1 VAQQRLQQGRH
12 ASAAAVAQ
20 VQRDEAHGTGSV
32 ETQGRGSFR
41 QAVRLTCTGCLSLP
55 LGYALFIM
63 KNFYGWR
70 IVFAGGTLQ
79 LFQSMLLNQAFGAYL
94 AALVQDTGWSKTALS
109 GAAALKSTE
118 SALLGPVLGW
128 LVDRLGSRL
137 VVRAGVIL
145 FGLGFMLLS
154 QTHTLVTFYAAFVVL
169 ALGASM
175 CSNMVVSV
183 AIIQWFQKRRAR
195 ALSSSQFGAAV
206 GGLFVVAVAWVIQ
219 TYGWRVAAFGSG
231 VILIV
236 CGWPLASM
244 IRSRPEDVG
253 QRIDGLPP
261 DADAAA
267 PREPRVGAA
276 PAARRVAPAEGDFTA
291 RQALRTR
298 SFWLLSLGHA
308 CSLFVVSA
316 INVHAIV
323 HIKEGL
329 GYSLALASLYI
340 TIATAGQFVGVV
352 CGWVIPEKIEKRKVT
367 ALTMLLHASGM
378 LMLTYASGSVIL
390 VLSAL
395 VHGFGWGLR
404 GPFIAAMRA
413 DYFGR
418 NSIGMIL
425 GLSSMI
431 MVIGQIGGPLIAGAF
446 ADWLGNYRAGFTLI
460 AALAAIGSLFFWM
473 AKRPV

>member
-1 VAQQRLQQGRH
+1 
-12 ASAAAVAQ
+12 
-20 VQRDEAHGTGSV
+20 
-32 ETQGRGSFR
+32 
-41 QAVRLTCTGCLSLP
+41 
-55 LGYALFIM
+55 M
-63 KNFYGWR
+63 KKFYGWR
-70 IVFAGGTLQ
+70 VVVAGGTLQ
-79 LFQSMLLNQAFGAYL
+79 FFQSMLLNQAFGAYL
-94 AALVQDTGWSKTALS
+94 ATLVQDRGWSKTALS

-128 LVDRLGSRL
+128 LIDRFGSQRI
-137 VVRAGVIL
+137 VRAGVIL
-145 FGLGFMLLS
+145 FGLGFILMS
-154 QTHTLVTFYAAFVVL
+154 QTDTLAAFYAAFVVL

-183 AIIQWFQKRRAR
+183 AIIQWFEKHRAR

-206 GGLFVVAVAWVIQ
+206 GGLFVFVVAWVIQ
-219 TYGWRVAAFGSG
+219 TYGWRVTAFGSG
-231 VILIV
+231 VMVIV
-236 CGWPLASM
+236 CGWPLANM
-244 IRSRPEDVG
+244 VKSRPEDMG

-261 DADAAA
+261 VSETAGARTMDATNPA
-267 PREPRVGAA
+267 PPPG
-276 PAARRVAPAEGDFTA
+276 PAQGEYTA
-291 RQALRTR
+291 REALRT
-298 SFWLLSLGHA
+298 SAFWLLSIGHA

-316 INVHAIV
+316 INVHAIT

-352 CGWVIPEKIEKRKVT
+352 CGWAIPERVEKRKVT
-367 ALTMLLHASGM
+367 AFTMLLHAAGM
-378 LMLTYASGSVIL
+378 LLLTYATGPVIL

-395 VHGFGWGLR
+395 VHGMGWGLR
-404 GPFIAAMRA
+404 GPFISAMRA

-460 AALAAIGSLFFWM
+460 AALAAVGSLFFWM
-473 AKRPV
+473 AKRPA

>member
-1 VAQQRLQQGRH
+1 
-12 ASAAAVAQ
+12 
-20 VQRDEAHGTGSV
+20 
-32 ETQGRGSFR
+32 
-41 QAVRLTCTGCLSLP
+41 
-55 LGYALFIM
+55 M
-63 KNFYGWR
+63 KRFYGWR
-70 IVFAGGTLQ
+70 VVFASGTLQ
-79 LFQSMLLNQAFGAYL
+79 FFQSMLLNQAFGAYL

-118 SALLGPVLGW
+118 SALLGPALGW
-128 LVDRLGSRL
+128 MVDRFGSQRI
-137 VVRAGVIL
+137 VRAGVIL
-145 FGLGFMLLS
+145 FGIGFMLLS
-154 QTHTLVTFYAAFVVL
+154 QTETLATFYAAFVVL

-183 AIIQWFQKRRAR
+183 AIIQWFQKHRAR

-206 GGLFVVAVAWVIQ
+206 GGLFVFVVAWVIQ

-231 VILIV
+231 VMLIV
-236 CGWPLASM
+236 CGWPLANM
-244 IRSRPEDVG
+244 VRSRPEDVG

-261 DADAAA
+261 Q
-267 PREPRVGAA
+267 
-276 PAARRVAPAEGDFTA
+276 AEDPTVNSAVPDTSSPGPKAGSTQGEFTA
-291 RQALRTR
+291 REALRTS

-308 CSLFVVSA
+308 CSLFVVTA

-329 GYSLALASLYI
+329 GYSLAVASLYI

-352 CGWVIPEKIEKRKVT
+352 CGWAIPERIEKRKVT
-367 ALTMLLHASGM
+367 ALTMIFHASGM
-378 LMLTYASGSVIL
+378 LMLTYATGPVIL

-395 VHGFGWGLR
+395 VHGIGWGLR
-404 GPFIAAMRA
+404 GPFISAMRA

-460 AALAAIGSLFFWM
+460 AALAAVGSLFFWM

>member
-1 VAQQRLQQGRH
+1 MTGVWH
-12 ASAAAVAQ
+12 APGCAA
-20 VQRDEAHGTGSV
+20 
-32 ETQGRGSFR
+32 
-41 QAVRLTCTGCLSLP
+41 LP
-55 LGYALFIM
+55 LRYATVDM
-63 KNFYGWR
+63 KHFYGWR
-70 IVFAGGTLQ
+70 VVFAGGTLQ
-79 LFQSMLLNQAFGAYL
+79 LFQSMLLNQAFGAYV
-94 AALVQDTGWSKTALS
+94 AALVQDTNWSKTALS

-128 LVDRLGSRL
+128 MVDRLGARL

-145 FGLGFMLLS
+145 FGIGFMLLS
-154 QTHTLVTFYAAFVVL
+154 QTHTLVTFYAAFLVL

-183 AIIQWFQKRRAR
+183 AVIQWFRRRRAR

-206 GGLFVVAVAWVIQ
+206 GGLFVVVVAWFIQ
-219 TYGWRVAAFGSG
+219 TYGWRAAAFGSG

-244 IRSRPEDVG
+244 IYSRPEDVG

-261 DADAAA
+261 DTEAAGA
-267 PREPRVGAA
+267 GPASVYSAA
-276 PAARRVAPAEGDFTA
+276 PAPRAERTERDYTA

-298 SFWLLSLGHA
+298 SFWLLSMGHA

-340 TIATAGQFVGVV
+340 TLATAGQFVGVV
-352 CGWVIPEKIEKRKVT
+352 CGWVIPERVEKRKVT
-367 ALTMLLHASGM
+367 ALTMLFHAAGM
-378 LMLTYASGSVIL
+378 LGLTYAAGPVIL

-395 VHGFGWGLR
+395 VHGVGWGLR
-404 GPFIAAMRA
+404 GPFISAMRA

-431 MVIGQIGGPLIAGAF
+431 MVIGQVGGPLIAGAF
-446 ADWLGNYRAGFTLI
+446 ADWLGDYRAGFTLI
-460 AALAAIGSLFFWM
+460 AGLAAVGSLFFWM

>member
-1 VAQQRLQQGRH
+1 
-12 ASAAAVAQ
+12 
-20 VQRDEAHGTGSV
+20 
-32 ETQGRGSFR
+32 
-41 QAVRLTCTGCLSLP
+41 
-55 LGYALFIM
+55 M
-63 KNFYGWR
+63 KHFYGWR
-70 IVFAGGTLQ
+70 VVFAGGTLQ
-79 LFQSMLLNQAFGAYL
+79 FFQSMLLNQAFGAYV

-118 SALLGPVLGW
+118 SALLGPALGW
-128 LVDRLGSRL
+128 LVDRFGSQL
-137 VVRAGVIL
+137 VVRVGVIL
-145 FGLGFMLLS
+145 FGIGFLLLS
-154 QTHTLVTFYAAFVVL
+154 QTDTLVTFYAAFVVL

-183 AIIQWFQKRRAR
+183 AVIQWFQKHRAR

-206 GGLFVVAVAWVIQ
+206 GGLFVFAVAWVIQ
-219 TYGWRVAAFGSG
+219 IYGWRIAAIASG
-231 VILIV
+231 VLLIV
-236 CGWPLASM
+236 CGWPLANM
-244 IRSRPEDVG
+244 VRSRPEDVG

-261 DADAAA
+261 EAETTPSPTAAA
-267 PREPRVGAA
+267 PRHAGP
-276 PAARRVAPAEGDFTA
+276 PHSDYTA
-291 RQALRTR
+291 REALRTA

-308 CSLFVVSA
+308 CSLFVVAA

-323 HIKEGL
+323 HIKEHL
-329 GYSLALASLYI
+329 GYSLALASFYI
-340 TIATAGQFVGVV
+340 TIATAGQFVGVT
-352 CGWVIPEKIEKRKVT
+352 CGWVVPESVEKRKVT
-367 ALTMLLHASGM
+367 ALTMLFHATGM
-378 LMLTYASGSVIL
+378 LMLTYATGPVIL

-395 VHGFGWGLR
+395 VHGIGWGLR

-460 AALAAIGSLFFWM
+460 ASLAAIGSVFFWL
-473 AKRPV
+473 AKRPATPARRGGT

>member
-1 VAQQRLQQGRH
+1 
-12 ASAAAVAQ
+12 
-20 VQRDEAHGTGSV
+20 
-32 ETQGRGSFR
+32 
-41 QAVRLTCTGCLSLP
+41 
-55 LGYALFIM
+55 M
-63 KNFYGWR
+63 KPFYGWR
-70 IVFAGGTLQ
+70 VVFAGGTLQ
-79 LFQSMLLNQAFGAYL
+79 FFQSMLMNQAFGAYL
-94 AALVQDTGWSKTALS
+94 AALVQDTGWSRTALS

-128 LVDRLGSRL
+128 LVDRFGSQRI
-137 VVRAGVIL
+137 VRAGVIL

-154 QTHTLVTFYAAFVVL
+154 QTETLVTFYAAFVVL

-175 CSNMVVSV
+175 CSTMVVSV
-183 AIIQWFQKRRAR
+183 AIIQWFQRNRAR

-206 GGLFVVAVAWVIQ
+206 GGLFVFLVAWVIQ

-231 VILIV
+231 VMIIV
-236 CGWPLASM
+236 CGWPLATM
-244 IRSRPEDVG
+244 VRSRPEDMG

-261 DADAAA
+261 DTVAPSAGSTPAAA
-267 PREPRVGAA
+267 PVPA
-276 PAARRVAPAEGDFTA
+276 PQARSTEGEYTA
-291 RQALRTR
+291 REALRTG

-316 INVHAIV
+316 INVHAIL

-340 TIATAGQFVGVV
+340 TIATAGQFAGVV
-352 CGWVIPEKIEKRKVT
+352 CGWAVPERIEKRKVT
-367 ALTMLLHASGM
+367 ALSMLFHASGM
-378 LMLTYASGSVIL
+378 LMLTYATGPVVL

-395 VHGFGWGLR
+395 VHGIGWGLR

-431 MVIGQIGGPLIAGAF
+431 MVIGQIGGPLIAGAL
-446 ADWLGNYRAGFTLI
+446 ADWRGNYQAGFTLI
-460 AALAAIGSLFFWM
+460 AALAAVGSLFFWM
-473 AKRPV
+473 AKRPVSRK

>member
-1 VAQQRLQQGRH
+1 
-12 ASAAAVAQ
+12 
-20 VQRDEAHGTGSV
+20 
-32 ETQGRGSFR
+32 
-41 QAVRLTCTGCLSLP
+41 
-55 LGYALFIM
+55 M
-63 KNFYGWR
+63 KHFYGWR
-70 IVFAGGTLQ
+70 VVFAGGTLQ
-79 LFQSMLLNQAFGAYL
+79 FFQSMLLNQAFGAYL

-128 LVDRLGSRL
+128 MVDRFGSQRI
-137 VVRAGVIL
+137 VRAGVIL
-145 FGLGFMLLS
+145 FGIGFMLLS
-154 QTHTLVTFYAAFVVL
+154 LTETLATFYAAFVVL

-206 GGLFVVAVAWVIQ
+206 GGLFVFVVAWVIQ
-219 TYGWRVAAFGSG
+219 TYGWRITAFGSG
-231 VILIV
+231 VMIIV
-236 CGWPLASM
+236 CGWPLANM
-244 IRSRPEDVG
+244 VRSRPEDMG
-253 QRIDGLPP
+253 LRIDGLPP
-261 DADAAA
+261 DAEPPPAASAPADATAAA
-267 PREPRVGAA
+267 PPTTASQGEY
-276 PAARRVAPAEGDFTA
+276 TA
-291 RQALRTR
+291 REALRTS

-308 CSLFVVSA
+308 CSLFVVTA

-340 TIATAGQFVGVV
+340 TIATAGQFLGVV
-352 CGWVIPEKIEKRKVT
+352 CGWVVPESIEKRKVT
-367 ALTMLLHASGM
+367 ALTMLFHASGM
-378 LMLTYASGSVIL
+378 LMLTYATGPVIL

-395 VHGFGWGLR
+395 VHGIGWGLR
-404 GPFIAAMRA
+404 GPFISAMRA

-460 AALAAIGSLFFWM
+460 AALAAMGSLFFWM

>member
-1 VAQQRLQQGRH
+1 
-12 ASAAAVAQ
+12 
-20 VQRDEAHGTGSV
+20 
-32 ETQGRGSFR
+32 
-41 QAVRLTCTGCLSLP
+41 
-55 LGYALFIM
+55 M
-63 KNFYGWR
+63 KHFYGWR
-70 IVFAGGTLQ
+70 VVFAGGTLQ
-79 LFQSMLLNQAFGAYL
+79 FFQSMLLNQAFGAYV
-94 AALVQDTGWSKTALS
+94 AALVQDSGWSKTALS

-128 LVDRLGSRL
+128 LVDRFGSQL

-145 FGLGFMLLS
+145 FGIGFMLLS
-154 QTHTLVTFYAAFVVL
+154 QTATLLTFYAAFVVL

-206 GGLFVVAVAWVIQ
+206 GGLFVFAVAWVIQ
-219 TYGWRVAAFGSG
+219 TYGWRVTAFGSG
-231 VILIV
+231 VLLIM
-236 CGWPLASM
+236 CGWPLANM
-244 IRSRPEDVG
+244 VHSRPEDVG

-261 DADAAA
+261 DTQTASAGSTRVDAAA
-267 PREPRVGAA
+267 AA
-276 PAARRVAPAEGDFTA
+276 PHARPTQNEYTA
-291 RQALRTR
+291 REALRTG

-352 CGWVIPEKIEKRKVT
+352 CGWAIPEKVEKRKVT

-378 LMLTYASGSVIL
+378 LMLTYATGPVIL

-395 VHGFGWGLR
+395 VHGMGWGLR

-460 AALAAIGSLFFWM
+460 AALAAVGSLFFWM
-473 AKRPV
+473 AKRPA

>member
-1 VAQQRLQQGRH
+1 
-12 ASAAAVAQ
+12 
-20 VQRDEAHGTGSV
+20 
-32 ETQGRGSFR
+32 
-41 QAVRLTCTGCLSLP
+41 
-55 LGYALFIM
+55 M
-63 KNFYGWR
+63 KRFYGWR
-70 IVFAGGTLQ
+70 VVFASGTLQ
-79 LFQSMLLNQAFGAYL
+79 FFQSMLMNQAFGAYL

-128 LVDRLGSRL
+128 MIDRFGSQRI
-137 VVRAGVIL
+137 VRAGVIL
-145 FGLGFMLLS
+145 FGIGFMLLS
-154 QTHTLVTFYAAFVVL
+154 QTETLATFYAAFVVL

-175 CSNMVVSV
+175 CGNMVVSV

-195 ALSSSQFGAAV
+195 ALSSSQFGAAL
-206 GGLFVVAVAWVIQ
+206 GGLFVFVVAWVIQ

-236 CGWPLASM
+236 CGWPLANM
-244 IRSRPEDVG
+244 VRSRPEDVG

-261 DADAAA
+261 ESELTNTNASSPEAAA
-267 PREPRVGAA
+267 SA
-276 PAARRVAPAEGDFTA
+276 PQAISTQGEFTA
-291 RQALRTR
+291 REALRTS

-308 CSLFVVSA
+308 CSLFVVTA

-329 GYSLALASLYI
+329 GYSLAVASLYI

-352 CGWVIPEKIEKRKVT
+352 CGWAIPERIEKRKVT
-367 ALTMLLHASGM
+367 ALTMVFHASGM
-378 LMLTYASGSVIL
+378 LMLTYATGPVIL

-395 VHGFGWGLR
+395 VHGIGWGLR
-404 GPFIAAMRA
+404 GPFISAMRA

-425 GLSSMI
+425 GLSSLI

-446 ADWLGNYRAGFTLI
+446 ADWLGDYRAGFTLI
-460 AALAAIGSLFFWM
+460 AGLAAIGSLFFWM

>member
-1 VAQQRLQQGRH
+1 
-12 ASAAAVAQ
+12 
-20 VQRDEAHGTGSV
+20 
-32 ETQGRGSFR
+32 
-41 QAVRLTCTGCLSLP
+41 
-55 LGYALFIM
+55 M
-63 KNFYGWR
+63 KHFYGWR
-70 IVFAGGTLQ
+70 VVFAGGTLQ
-79 LFQSMLLNQAFGAYL
+79 FFQSMLLNQAFGAYL

-128 LVDRLGSRL
+128 LVDRFGSQRI
-137 VVRAGVIL
+137 VRAGVIL
-145 FGLGFMLLS
+145 FGIGFMLLS
-154 QTHTLVTFYAAFVVL
+154 QTDTLATFYAAFVVL

-183 AIIQWFQKRRAR
+183 AIIQWFEKRRAR

-206 GGLFVVAVAWVIQ
+206 GGLFVFAVAWAIQ
-219 TYGWRVAAFGSG
+219 TYGWRAAAFGSG

-236 CGWPLASM
+236 CGWPLANM
-244 IRSRPEDVG
+244 VRSRPEDVG

-261 DADAAA
+261 DTETPSAGSTPVDA
-267 PREPRVGAA
+267 
-276 PAARRVAPAEGDFTA
+276 VAPAPHARSTQGEYTA
-291 RQALRTR
+291 REALRTA

-308 CSLFVVSA
+308 CSLFVVTA

-352 CGWVIPEKIEKRKVT
+352 CGWAIPERIEKRKVT
-367 ALTMLLHASGM
+367 ALTMLFHASGM
-378 LMLTYASGSVIL
+378 LMLTYATGPVIL

-395 VHGFGWGLR
+395 VHGIGWGLR
-404 GPFIAAMRA
+404 GPFISAMRA

-460 AALAAIGSLFFWM
+460 AALAAVGSLFFWM

>member
-1 VAQQRLQQGRH
+1 
-12 ASAAAVAQ
+12 
-20 VQRDEAHGTGSV
+20 
-32 ETQGRGSFR
+32 
-41 QAVRLTCTGCLSLP
+41 
-55 LGYALFIM
+55 M
-63 KNFYGWR
+63 KRFYGWR
-70 IVFAGGTLQ
+70 VVFASGTLQ
-79 LFQSMLLNQAFGAYL
+79 FFQSMLMNQAFGAYL

-128 LVDRLGSRL
+128 MIDRFGSQRI
-137 VVRAGVIL
+137 VRAGVIL
-145 FGLGFMLLS
+145 FGIGFMLLS
-154 QTHTLVTFYAAFVVL
+154 QTETLATFYAAFVVL

-195 ALSSSQFGAAV
+195 ALSSSQFGAAL
-206 GGLFVVAVAWVIQ
+206 GGLFVFVVAWVIQ

-231 VILIV
+231 VMLIV
-236 CGWPLASM
+236 CGWPLANM
-244 IRSRPEDVG
+244 VRSRPEDVG

-261 DADAAA
+261 ETEHPSTDTSSLEAAA
-267 PREPRVGAA
+267 PA
-276 PAARRVAPAEGDFTA
+276 PQSLPTQGEFTA
-291 RQALRTR
+291 REALRTS

-308 CSLFVVSA
+308 CSLFVVTA

-329 GYSLALASLYI
+329 GYSLAVASLYI

-352 CGWVIPEKIEKRKVT
+352 LGWAIPERIEKRKVT
-367 ALTMLLHASGM
+367 ALTMVFHASGM
-378 LMLTYASGSVIL
+378 LMLTYATGPVIL

-395 VHGFGWGLR
+395 VHGIGWGLR
-404 GPFIAAMRA
+404 GPFISAMRA

-446 ADWLGNYRAGFTLI
+446 ADWLGDYRAGFTLI

>member
-1 VAQQRLQQGRH
+1 
-12 ASAAAVAQ
+12 
-20 VQRDEAHGTGSV
+20 
-32 ETQGRGSFR
+32 
-41 QAVRLTCTGCLSLP
+41 
-55 LGYALFIM
+55 M
-63 KNFYGWR
+63 KKFFGWR
-70 IVFAGGTLQ
+70 VVVAGGTLQ
-79 LFQSMLLNQAFGAYL
+79 FFQSMLLNQAFGAYL
-94 AALVQDTGWSKTALS
+94 AALVEDRGWSKTALS

-118 SALLGPVLGW
+118 AALLGPVLGW
-128 LVDRLGSRL
+128 LVDRFGSQRI
-137 VVRAGVIL
+137 VRAGVIL
-145 FGLGFMLLS
+145 FGIGFMLLS
-154 QTHTLVTFYAAFVVL
+154 QTDTLATFYAAFVVL

-183 AIIQWFQKRRAR
+183 AIIQWFERRRAR

-206 GGLFVVAVAWVIQ
+206 GGLFVFVVAWVIQ
-219 TYGWRVAAFGSG
+219 TYGWRVTAFGSG
-231 VILIV
+231 VMLIV
-236 CGWPLASM
+236 CGWPLANM
-244 IRSRPEDVG
+244 VHSRPEDVG

-261 DADAAA
+261 DTATASAGSTPVDAATPA
-267 PREPRVGAA
+267 PHAG
-276 PAARRVAPAEGDFTA
+276 PAQGEYTA
-291 RQALRTR
+291 REALRTS

-316 INVHAIV
+316 INVHAIL

-352 CGWVIPEKIEKRKVT
+352 CGWAIPEKIEKRKVT
-367 ALTMLLHASGM
+367 ALTMLFHATGM
-378 LMLTYASGSVIL
+378 LLLTYATGPVML

-395 VHGFGWGLR
+395 VHGIGWGLR
-404 GPFIAAMRA
+404 GPFISAMRA

-446 ADWLGNYRAGFTLI
+446 ADWLGNYRVGFTLI
-460 AALAAIGSLFFWM
+460 AALAAVGSLFFWM
-473 AKRPV
+473 AKRPTQRRRVALDH